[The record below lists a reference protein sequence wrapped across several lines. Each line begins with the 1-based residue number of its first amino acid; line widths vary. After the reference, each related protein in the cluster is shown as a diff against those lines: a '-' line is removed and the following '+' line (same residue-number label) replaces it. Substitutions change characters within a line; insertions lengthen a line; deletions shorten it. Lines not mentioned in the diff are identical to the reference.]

1 METANIGHNIGHN
14 SANAVVE
21 IEVRMFNSIAR
32 FSNGNG
38 SRFRLALEPGATV
51 GDVLSS
57 LGIPPGE
64 VFLVMVNGRD
74 ITPGTLG
81 KAVRTG
87 YELDDGDVLALSG
100 PVPFSWGYG
109 LPVV

>member
-1 METANIGHNIGHN
+1 MGPSIGHNIGHN

-38 SRFRLALEPGATV
+38 ARFRLSLEPGATI
-51 GDVLSS
+51 GDVLAK
-57 LGIPPGE
+57 LGVPPSE
-64 VFLVMVNGRD
+64 VFLAMVNGRD
-74 ITPGTLG
+74 ITPGAVG
-81 KAVRTG
+81 KGVRTS